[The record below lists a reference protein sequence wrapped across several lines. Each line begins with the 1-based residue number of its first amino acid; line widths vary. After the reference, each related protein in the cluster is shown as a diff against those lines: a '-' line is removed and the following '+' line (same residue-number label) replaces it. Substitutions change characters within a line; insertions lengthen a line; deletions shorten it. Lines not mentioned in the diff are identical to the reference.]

1 MMDLGGVPAAKTG
14 PIRTVDGSKNCKVRA
29 VAIDFDLLTRA
40 VDQAAAEKDNLT
52 AATSASSISNS
63 ISLPP
68 VSPIV
73 GRVQEI
79 ASLLNVNL
87 GGNRETTKEKYD
99 DDLSGLLGEKPETKE
114 VPTPVYSTD
123 VRAKYADKLKSRG
136 GLSGVD
142 HAKRELDTTLQ
153 KGDAAGHLAARGAA
167 ISQSTG
173 GTKWMAL
180 SGTGNLLTYISNRS
194 MKLALLPVPHQHKP
208 AVEKRMKEFS
218 RQLAHVSFDLLIE
231 KGDEATDILKLMMK
245 KLEVDPIATI
255 IVSDR
260 DDYLQAAK
268 DEGMVACRVR
278 PTNGKRG
285 NVSAHYNAESV
296 GQVEDVVN
304 EINGISFQALG
315 SAKR

>member
-1 MMDLGGVPAAKTG
+1 MMDLGGMPSAKTG

-40 VDQAAAEKDNLT
+40 VDQAAAEKENL
-52 AATSASSISNS
+52 AATTASSNSNS
-63 ISLPP
+63 ISSPVLPM
-68 VSPIV
+68 V

-87 GGNRETTKEKYD
+87 GGNHETTKQEH
-99 DDLSGLLGEKPETKE
+99 DDLSGLLGKKPEPKE
-114 VPTPVYSTD
+114 VPMPVYSSD
-123 VRAKYADKLKSRG
+123 IRAKYADKLKSRG
-136 GLSGVD
+136 GLAGVD
-142 HAKRELDTTLQ
+142 HAKREVDNTNTVLR
-153 KGDAAGHLAARGAA
+153 GDAAGHLAARGAA

-180 SGTGNLLTYISNRS
+180 SGTGNLLMYISNRS
-194 MKLALLPVPHQHKP
+194 MKLALLPVPHEDKP
-208 AVEKRMKEFS
+208 EVANRMKEFT
-218 RQLAHVSFDLLIE
+218 RQLPNVSFDLLIE
-231 KGDEATDILKLMMK
+231 KGDEATDILKLVMK
-245 KLEVDPIATI
+245 EFEVDPISTI

-260 DDYLQAAK
+260 DDILRAAK

-278 PTNGKRG
+278 PPNAKRG
-285 NVSAHYNAESV
+285 NISVHYTVERV
-296 GQVEDVVN
+296 GQVEDVIN